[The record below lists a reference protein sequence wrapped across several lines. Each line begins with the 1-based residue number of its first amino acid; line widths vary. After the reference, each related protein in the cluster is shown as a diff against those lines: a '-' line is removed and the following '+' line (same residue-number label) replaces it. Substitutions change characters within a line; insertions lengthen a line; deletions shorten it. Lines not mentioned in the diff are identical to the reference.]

1 MNEKNRRQWIVI
13 LAAIVL
19 LAAALLFVRF
29 ARRSFRPPMEERSRF
44 NGEAQV
50 TEVETVSY
58 LGNLLKSER
67 SYDMKN
73 GTVVFGRMCARKGE
87 SRYHMIREDILPTA
101 SGTVWYYDAES
112 AGWKTSP
119 LDTMQLN
126 STCVYIEG
134 EGADFFYY
142 LPMGYCPLEN
152 NSLRLT
158 GSMGFLSI
166 KKGIEGW
173 RVQMFGSYL
182 DAGELCD
189 YTLVKGEGE
198 PSLLD
203 TDKEN
208 VMKLWATYCN
218 AGDGRWCYDGY
229 YFPAAY
235 NYIPTGTNVLYRCV
249 AAYGA
254 NSMEGQS
261 KGTRCANLLSAA
273 MLDTLSLQQNEAG
286 YFPSMSG
293 SEWLKADYGIDP
305 GYYDTR
311 FNSDLLLIFSKH
323 IRRTGALTEPAS
335 RYMDFFL
342 RHAEECHYETANGG
356 WLVWDYAPASKP
368 VHCSLNHQLAEM
380 LDLYEYAE
388 LLQRPEL
395 TELADRMLLGIED
408 TKDGW
413 IRDDSNL
420 HYCQMPDGT
429 FGKEDYPYLTYND
442 LYNIQKK
449 YEELGRDRSPELDEL
464 MAAKLTWMQANGVTG
479 YKE

>member
-1 MNEKNRRQWIVI
+1 MKHPNRRRW
-13 LAAIVL
+13 LLFLTAIVL
-19 LAAALLFVRF
+19 LVAALLLIRTL
-29 ARRSFRPPMEERSRF
+29 RRGFHSPKELVSRF

-50 TEVETVSY
+50 TEVEEKSY

-67 SYDMKN
+67 CYEMEN
-73 GTVVFGRMCARKGE
+73 GTVVFGRMCAQKRE
-87 SRYHMIREDILPTA
+87 SRYHLIREDVLPCTA
-101 SGTVWYYDAES
+101 GTIWYYDRETS
-112 AGWKTSP
+112 YWKTTA

-126 STCVYIEG
+126 SPCVYIDG
-134 EGADFFYY
+134 DGADFFYY
-142 LPMGYCPLEN
+142 PPTGYNPLEN
-152 NSLRLT
+152 NSLQLT
-158 GSMGFLSI
+158 GSTGFLSI
-166 KKGIEGW
+166 KKVRKGW
-173 RVQMFGSYL
+173 RVQMYGSYL
-182 DAGELCD
+182 GAGEVCD
-189 YTLVKGEGE
+189 YTLVKGKGE
-198 PSLLD
+198 PALLD
-203 TDKEN
+203 TEREN
-208 VMKLWATYCN
+208 VMNLWSTYCN

-311 FNSDLLLIFSKH
+311 FNSDLLLIYAKH

-342 RHAEECHYETANGG
+342 HHAEECHFETENGG
-356 WLVWDYAPASKP
+356 WLVWDYAPAQKP

-380 LDLYEYAE
+380 LDLYEYADI
-388 LLQRPEL
+388 LQRPEL
-395 TELADRMLLGIED
+395 TELADRMLLGLED
-408 TKDGW
+408 TKDDW
-413 IRDDSNL
+413 LLDDGNL

-429 FGKEDYPYLTYND
+429 FGKDDYPYLTYND
-442 LYNIQKK
+442 LFNIQKK
-449 YEELGRDRSPELDEL
+449 YEELGRERSAALDEL